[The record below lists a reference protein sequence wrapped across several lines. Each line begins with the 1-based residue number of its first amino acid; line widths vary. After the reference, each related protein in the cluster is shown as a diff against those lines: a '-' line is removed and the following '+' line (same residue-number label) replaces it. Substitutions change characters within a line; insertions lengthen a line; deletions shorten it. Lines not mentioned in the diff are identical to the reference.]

1 MSMDVKFESSGH
13 GANIYADNSY
23 VVENRQPHIEPHIDS
38 IRMFALVNRQEAKD
52 ITSKF
57 VPCVNIDENT
67 MLYMLRKML
76 TLSKVY
82 HLV

>member
-1 MSMDVKFESSGH
+1 MSMDVKFESSGY
-13 GANIYADNSY
+13 GANIYAVNSY
-23 VVENRQPHIEPHIDS
+23 LVENRQPHIDS
-38 IRMFALVNRQEAKD
+38 IRMFAVVNRQEVKD

-57 VPCVNIDENT
+57 VPCVNILLDENT
-67 MLYMLRKML
+67 MLHMLRKML